1 MLSFS
6 FLSTIPS
13 YFRQQKVSSSK
24 LYPVETPLLGNFLC
38 FMFTHK
44 YIFASCSLS
53 VFHPYYIYYLL
64 FTYLYSIFFLKTK
77 HQSLHTKA
85 SYFTHIQ
92 PTTTYT
98 CYYYLL
104 RDRGHAGTPM
114 TALHVRAQGPYPSRS
129 QPKLVDL
136 TGLFPRIVLLVSCSR
151 DSLSWWTSA
160 PEQAVSAFPRKWR
173 LCCHCLW
180 LEVSICLRLADTIMN
195 SGACSYTHYSGW
207 PLSFNK
213 HNLHFIFF
221 PRLICH
227 INKQGELSPKGW
239 DVLRD

>member
-6 FLSTIPS
+6 FLGTIPF

-24 LYPVETPLLGNFLC
+24 LYLVETPLLGNFLC
-38 FMFTHK
+38 FVFTHK
-44 YIFASCSLS
+44 YLIFASCSLS
-53 VFHPYYIYYLL
+53 VFHPYYIYYL
-64 FTYLYSIFFLKTK
+64 LKTK

-136 TGLFPRIVLLVSCSR
+136 TGLFPRIVLSVCCSR
-151 DSLSWWTSA
+151 DSLS
-160 PEQAVSAFPRKWR
+160 
-173 LCCHCLW
+173 
-180 LEVSICLRLADTIMN
+180 
-195 SGACSYTHYSGW
+195 
-207 PLSFNK
+207 
-213 HNLHFIFF
+213 
-221 PRLICH
+221 
-227 INKQGELSPKGW
+227 
-239 DVLRD
+239 

>member
-13 YFRQQKVSSSK
+13 YLKLQKVSSSK

-44 YIFASCSLS
+44 DIFASCSLS

-85 SYFTHIQ
+85 SYFTHIL

-98 CYYYLL
+98 SYYYLL

-114 TALHVRAQGPYPSRS
+114 TALHVRAPGPYLSRS
-129 QPKLVDL
+129 QPRLVDL
-136 TGLFPRIVLLVSCSR
+136 TGLFP
-151 DSLSWWTSA
+151 
-160 PEQAVSAFPRKWR
+160 
-173 LCCHCLW
+173 
-180 LEVSICLRLADTIMN
+180 
-195 SGACSYTHYSGW
+195 
-207 PLSFNK
+207 
-213 HNLHFIFF
+213 
-221 PRLICH
+221 
-227 INKQGELSPKGW
+227 
-239 DVLRD
+239 